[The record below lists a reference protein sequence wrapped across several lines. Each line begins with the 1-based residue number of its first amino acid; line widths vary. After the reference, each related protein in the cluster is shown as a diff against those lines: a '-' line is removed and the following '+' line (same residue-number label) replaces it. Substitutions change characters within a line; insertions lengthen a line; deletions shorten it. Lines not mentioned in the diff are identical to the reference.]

1 MKIFIGY
8 EEKYPV
14 SYEVCKASITRFTD
28 EHDIQPLDKKKLQE
42 SKDYWRPFQGES
54 TDFAFTR
61 FLVPYLCDYK
71 DYALFCDGDFMWR
84 CNPAEILEYS
94 SPSVSVVK
102 HPELITRE
110 SIKMDGKVN
119 RPYPFKY
126 WSSLMLFNN
135 ENCKKLDPWQVS
147 KAPAG
152 WLHGFSWTD
161 SVGNIPATFNNMIN
175 YYTIFNPKAVH
186 FTDGGPW
193 LEGYEEQPYA
203 DEWRAILANLNE

>member
-1 MKIFIGY
+1 
-8 EEKYPV
+8 
-14 SYEVCKASITRFTD
+14 
-28 EHDIQPLDKKKLQE
+28 
-42 SKDYWRPFQGES
+42 
-54 TDFAFTR
+54 
-61 FLVPYLCDYK
+61 
-71 DYALFCDGDFMWR
+71 
-84 CNPAEILEYS
+84 
-94 SPSVSVVK
+94 
-102 HPELITRE
+102 
-110 SIKMDGKVN
+110 
-119 RPYPFKY
+119 
-126 WSSLMLFNN
+126 MLFNN

-161 SVGNIPATFNNMIN
+161 SIGNIPATYNNMIN